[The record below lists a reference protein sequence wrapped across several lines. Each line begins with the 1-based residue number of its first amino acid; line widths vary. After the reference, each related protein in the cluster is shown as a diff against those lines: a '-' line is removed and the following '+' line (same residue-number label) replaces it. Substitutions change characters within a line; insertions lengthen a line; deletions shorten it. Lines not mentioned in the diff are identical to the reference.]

1 MSRVCS
7 DWGTL
12 DEWECEEVEAMLEGR
27 GGTGGGLGDGACPCG
42 SGVVP
47 RREVVAYGEGLGD
60 A

>member
-1 MSRVCS
+1 VCS

-12 DEWECEEVEAMLEGR
+12 DEWECEELTMLERR
-27 GGTGGGLGDGACPCG
+27 GGTGGGLGDDACPYG

-60 A
+60 P